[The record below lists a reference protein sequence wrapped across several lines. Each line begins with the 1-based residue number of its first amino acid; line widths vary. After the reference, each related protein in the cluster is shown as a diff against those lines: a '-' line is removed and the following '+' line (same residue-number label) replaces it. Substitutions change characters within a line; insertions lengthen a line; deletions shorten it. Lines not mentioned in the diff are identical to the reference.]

1 MNITWHYLPRHARSY
16 GRRRKETLNER
27 ISNDIEQYSS
37 ACSLISWLQASRL
50 QVSLAHLARV
60 PVQEG
65 LAAEH
70 ASELLGDTF
79 PRETHA

>member
-1 MNITWHYLPRHARSY
+1 MNITWHYLPRHSRSY

-27 ISNDIEQYSS
+27 ISNNIEQYSS
-37 ACSLISWLQASRL
+37 ACALISWLQASRL